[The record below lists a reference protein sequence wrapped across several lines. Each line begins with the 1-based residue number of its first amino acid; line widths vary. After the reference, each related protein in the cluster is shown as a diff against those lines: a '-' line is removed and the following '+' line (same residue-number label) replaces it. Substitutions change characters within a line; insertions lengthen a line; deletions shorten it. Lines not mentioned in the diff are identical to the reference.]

1 MKRALKTIA
10 AVAFVSIGSLPATAQ
25 VTIFFD
31 NLDSKTVGSTAPGY
45 TFGDVANA
53 TRTYQSV
60 GVGGSVAALLQSDF
74 TAPGVGYGGEAF
86 QYQLGNVGGANTSAN
101 LSSYTLSFDASVN
114 KAGGGFSLT
123 FQDWAN
129 PGFSGA
135 MGSSTDPTEHTIAT
149 PNSFQH
155 FSINL
160 GNFTNGSTPANPA
173 GQTWQIAFQMDEF
186 TFGTAPTTGNQL
198 IIDNV
203 GITMAPEPSCLAL
216 GAFGLLAL
224 FRFRK
229 NRQ

>member
-1 MKRALKTIA
+1 M
-10 AVAFVSIGSLPATAQ
+10 AQ

-31 NLDSKTVGSTAPGY
+31 NLDSKTVGSTTPGY

-74 TAPGVGYGGEAF
+74 TAPGVGYGGQAF
-86 QYQLGNVGGANTSAN
+86 QYQIGNVGGANTSAN
-101 LSSYTLSFDASVN
+101 LGDYTLSFDASVN
-114 KAGGGFSLT
+114 KAGGGFSLI

-129 PGFSGA
+129 PFFGGA
-135 MGSSTDPTEHTIAT
+135 MGSSSDPTEITLAT

-160 GNFTNGSTPANPA
+160 ANFTSGSTPANPS

-186 TFGTAPTTGNQL
+186 TFGTAPTTGNQV
-198 IIDNV
+198 IIDNIGV
-203 GITMAPEPSCLAL
+203 TMVPEPSSLAL
-216 GAFGLLAL
+216 GAFAAFALLGV
-224 FRFRK
+224 RR
-229 NRQ
+229 RPQ